1 MYKRKKGDGKTMA
14 ALVVACV
21 IGSVAGFIWGICD
34 LPSIDDIFKRAAE
47 FALIF
52 IFLAVSGVISFI
64 GGYSSDVLIPSQ
76 ARQKR
81 REGVT
86 TRKSNLKI
94 KRVSE
99 ARFFHA
105 EISTKA
111 KLLENGII
119 TIDIMKN
126 Y

>member
-1 MYKRKKGDGKTMA
+1 M
-14 ALVVACV
+14 
-21 IGSVAGFIWGICD
+21 
-34 LPSIDDIFKRAAE
+34 
-47 FALIF
+47 
-52 IFLAVSGVISFI
+52 
-64 GGYSSDVLIPSQ
+64 GYSSDMLIPSQ

-81 REGVT
+81 QEGVT
-86 TRKSNLKI
+86 IRKSKLKI

-105 EISTKA
+105 EISTKE

-119 TIDIMKN
+119 TIGIMKN

>member
-1 MYKRKKGDGKTMA
+1 M
-14 ALVVACV
+14 
-21 IGSVAGFIWGICD
+21 
-34 LPSIDDIFKRAAE
+34 
-47 FALIF
+47 
-52 IFLAVSGVISFI
+52 
-64 GGYSSDVLIPSQ
+64 LIPSQ

-86 TRKSNLKI
+86 TRKSKLKI

-99 ARFFHA
+99 GSLFHA

-119 TIDIMKN
+119 TIDIMKELPRWVIKMKL
-126 Y
+126 YKPQKGEVKKCLSISLEVQL

>member
-1 MYKRKKGDGKTMA
+1 M
-14 ALVVACV
+14 
-21 IGSVAGFIWGICD
+21 
-34 LPSIDDIFKRAAE
+34 
-47 FALIF
+47 
-52 IFLAVSGVISFI
+52 
-64 GGYSSDVLIPSQ
+64 LIPSQ

-119 TIDIMKN
+119 TIDIIKKLPR
-126 Y
+126 

>member
-1 MYKRKKGDGKTMA
+1 MYKWKKGDGKTMV

-64 GGYSSDVLIPSQ
+64 NRLFKYDMLIPSQ

-86 TRKSNLKI
+86 TRKSKLKI

-99 ARFFHA
+99 GSLFSCGNFR
-105 EISTKA
+105 ESKA
-111 KLLENGII
+111 P
-119 TIDIMKN
+119 
-126 Y
+126 